1 MALIVQQKIY
11 FIFPYRDVGG
21 VSVLFLRLSHAIAE
35 NNDYKC
41 VLVDYADGYMS
52 QRANRDLV
60 EVVNYEDDGRVKIE
74 GDAIV
79 LFQSMAPWSIFPG
92 LSISGKTRI
101 LFWNCHP
108 LNLVATIPGFRN
120 FKSLSPLIK
129 TWLTRLLLLSFSAK
143 LTKFVTHLVDHN
155 GLVFMDYE
163 NVKSTE
169 VSLGITVQYPK
180 YLPIPAIK
188 QAMRKVVARH
198 EASIMHIC
206 WVGRIVDFKYFI
218 LKRLLDDLSIL
229 ADHEPLLFD
238 VTIVGN
244 GSHLNQLKDYST
256 GIEGYNIN
264 FIEHLEESELNTF
277 LTSEVD
283 ILCAMGTSALE
294 GAKFG
299 IPTILLDIAY
309 TEVPETY
316 VYRWLYQRDGSTLGE
331 NLRDYNTNGCSYNS
345 LKLLIEEYSNGESI
359 ISKRTY
365 SYFLNNHSLEKVVEK
380 LLCALGQS
388 KCLWG
393 DLKAKG
399 LISRG
404 LIYPLYKIIKKVLRK

>member
-1 MALIVQQKIY
+1 MVLTVPQKIY

-35 NNDYKC
+35 NNDYRC

-60 EVVNYEDDGRVKIE
+60 EVVNYENDGRVKIE
-74 GDAIV
+74 DDTIV
-79 LFQSMAPWSIFPG
+79 LFQSMSPWSIFPG
-92 LSISGKTRI
+92 LSISGKTRV

-108 LNLVATIPGFRN
+108 ANLIPTVPQFRN
-120 FKSLSPLIK
+120 VKLLSSPVS
-129 TWLTRLLLLSFSAK
+129 TYLTRLLLSSFSRK
-143 LTKFVTHLVDHN
+143 LTKFVEHLINHN

-169 VSLGITVQYPK
+169 IGLGLTIQNPN

-188 QAMRKVVARH
+188 QAMRKVVARNKT
-198 EASIMHIC
+198 SIVNVC

-229 ADHEPLLFD
+229 ADHEALVFD
-238 VTIVGN
+238 VTIVGD

-256 GIEGYNIN
+256 GIESYNIN
-264 FIEHLEESELNTF
+264 FIEHLEESELNSF
-277 LTSEVD
+277 LINEVD

-299 IPTILLDIAY
+299 VPTILLDIAY
-309 TEVPETY
+309 SEVPETY
-316 VYRWLYQRDGSTLGE
+316 VYRWLFQRDGSTLGE
-331 NLRDYNTNGCSYNS
+331 SLRNYKSNGCSYNS
-345 LKLLIEEYSNGESI
+345 LKRLIEECSNDESV
-359 ISKRTY
+359 ISQRTY
-365 SYFLNNHSLEKVVEK
+365 TYFLKNHSLEKVVEK
-380 LLCALGQS
+380 LLGALGQS

-393 DLKAKG
+393 DLRTKG

-404 LIYPLYKIIKKVLRK
+404 LIYPLYKKIKRVL